1 MSKRLGRMFFV
12 GASVLSFLAGLDA
25 VSAQA
30 QEPPANVAFFAPAA
44 SNVYHITLDEA
55 RQRAL
60 GNSKLRQ
67 LALYN
72 VQAKGESVYVAESDY
87 YPKVLANFTGFH
99 FDSPLG
105 KVLTPGILPIS
116 PIAVNVVNQDLG
128 LTTVTALQPIT
139 ALLKV
144 QQAVKAADADQQ
156 IARSQ
161 VEEAER
167 AIASGVEQLYCG
179 LLAADK
185 ILAAARAAEA
195 AGAAA
200 AQQMAA
206 GRLLS
211 IEARIVAVEGKQ
223 AIQAVS
229 SQQADL
235 QEQLNGLL
243 DLPLCTG
250 LELVDLPP
258 LCPTI
263 TCADQAISLA
273 LANNPAILQADWTAA
288 KAEAGVKV
296 AQVDWLPDVALLG
309 GYVNNDGINVIQHDV
324 SYVALTANMPI
335 FEGFKRIHAV
345 RQAESVVAMAR
356 MKAFQT
362 RDEVRLKA
370 RKTYREFCEAM
381 EAAQTA
387 REMVLVRTDAQKK
400 AATPDDAIKAASEFM
415 KAQAAVVQAEA
426 TSRVAYAKLLN
437 VVGLQ

>member
-1 MSKRLGRMFFV
+1 MFNRLGRVFSVGATFFFFV
-12 GASVLSFLAGLDA
+12 LAGLGG
-25 VSAQA
+25 VSVRA
-30 QEPPANVAFFAPAA
+30 QESPANVVLSAQPA
-44 SNVYHITLDEA
+44 SNLYHITLDEA
-55 RQRAL
+55 KQRAL

-72 VQAKGESVYVAESDY
+72 VQAKGEAVYVAESDY

-161 VEEAER
+161 VEEADR
-167 AIASGVEQLYCG
+167 AIAAGVEQLYCG

-185 ILAAARAAEA
+185 ILAGARAA

-200 AQQMAA
+200 QQMGA
-206 GRLLS
+206 GRPLS
-211 IEARIVAVEGKQ
+211 TEAQIAAVEGKQ
-223 AIQAVS
+223 AIQAVA

-243 DLPLCTG
+243 GLPLCTG

-258 LCPTI
+258 LCPAI
-263 TCADQAISLA
+263 TCADQAVNLA

-288 KAEAGVKV
+288 KAEVGVKV
-296 AQVDWLPDVALLG
+296 AKVDWLPDVALLG

-324 SYVALTANMPI
+324 GYVALTANMPI

-345 RQAESVVAMAR
+345 REAESVVAMAR
-356 MKAFQT
+356 MKACQT

-370 RKTYREFCEAM
+370 RKAYREFYEAM
-381 EAAQTA
+381 EVTQTVQ
-387 REMVLVRTDAQKK
+387 EMLLVRQEAQRK
-400 AATPDDAIKAASEFM
+400 AATPDDAIRAASEFM

-426 TSRVAYAKLLN
+426 TYRVAYAKLLN
-437 VVGLQ
+437 VAGM

>member
-1 MSKRLGRMFFV
+1 MFKRLGRVFSV
-12 GASVLSFLAGLDA
+12 GASLLSVLAGLSA

-30 QEPPANVAFFAPAA
+30 QESPAGTALSAQPA
-44 SNVYHITLDEA
+44 SSVYHITLDEA
-55 RQRAL
+55 KQRAL

-72 VQAKGESVYVAESDY
+72 VQAKGEAVYVAESDY
-87 YPKVLANFTGFH
+87 YPKVLANFTGFR

-116 PIAVNVVNQDLG
+116 PIAVNVVNEDLG

-161 VEEAER
+161 VEEADR

-185 ILAAARAAEA
+185 ILVGARA

-200 AQQMAA
+200 QHMVSGQA
-206 GRLLS
+206 LS
-211 IEARIVAVEGKQ
+211 IEVQIAAVAGKQ
-223 AIQAVS
+223 AIQAVA

-263 TCADQAISLA
+263 TCADQAVSLA
-273 LANNPAILQADWTAA
+273 LANNPAVLQADWTAA

-296 AQVDWLPDVALLG
+296 AKVDWLPDVALLG
-309 GYVNNDGINVIQHDV
+309 GYVNNDGINVFQHDIG
-324 SYVALTANMPI
+324 YVALTANMPI

-356 MKAFQT
+356 MKACQT

-370 RKTYREFCEAM
+370 RKAYREFYEAL
-381 EAAQTA
+381 EATQTA
-387 REMVLVRTDAQKK
+387 QEMLLVRTEAQRK
-400 AATPDDAIKAASEFM
+400 AATPGDAIKAASEFM

-426 TSRVAYAKLLN
+426 TCRVAYAKLLN
-437 VVGLQ
+437 VAGAQ

>member
-1 MSKRLGRMFFV
+1 MFNRLGPVFFV
-12 GASVLSFLAGLDA
+12 GAVALSVLTGPRL
-25 VSAQA
+25 VSSQV
-30 QEPPANVAFFAPAA
+30 QEPPASVAFSAPPA
-44 SNVYHITLDEA
+44 SNVYHIALDEA
-55 RQRAL
+55 QQRAL
-60 GNSKLRQ
+60 GNSKLRR

-72 VQAKGESVYVAESDY
+72 VQAKGEAVYVAEADY

-105 KVLTPGILPIS
+105 KVLTPGIIPVA
-116 PIAVNVVNQDLG
+116 PVAVNVVNQDFG

-161 VEEAER
+161 VEEADH

-185 ILAAARAAEA
+185 ILAGAQAA

-200 AQQMAA
+200 QHMGSGQP
-206 GRLLS
+206 LS
-211 IEARIVAVEGKQ
+211 IQAQIIAVEGKQ
-223 AIQAVS
+223 VIQAVA

-258 LCPTI
+258 LSPTI
-263 TCADQAISLA
+263 TSAEQATCLA
-273 LANNPAILQADWTAA
+273 LAHSPAVLQADWTAA

-309 GYVNNDGINVIQHDV
+309 GYVNNDGINVIQHDIG
-324 SYVALTANMPI
+324 YVALTANMPI

-345 RQAESVVAMAR
+345 REAESVVAMAR
-356 MKAFQT
+356 MKACQT

-370 RKTYREFCEAM
+370 RKAYREFYEAL
-381 EAAQTA
+381 EATQTA
-387 REMVLVRTDAQKK
+387 REMLLVRTEAQRK
-400 AATPDDAIKAASEFM
+400 AATADDAIKAASEFM

-426 TSRVAYAKLLN
+426 TCRVAYAKLLN

>member
-1 MSKRLGRMFFV
+1 MFNRLGRASFV
-12 GASVLSFLAGLDA
+12 GASLLSLLAGLTV
-25 VSAQA
+25 VSVQA
-30 QEPPANVAFFAPAA
+30 QESPANVAFSAQPA

-55 RQRAL
+55 KQRAL

-72 VQAKGESVYVAESDY
+72 VQAKGEAVYVAESDY

-105 KVLTPGILPIS
+105 KVLTPGIIPVS

-144 QQAVKAADADQQ
+144 RQAVKAADADQQ

-161 VEEAER
+161 VEEADR

-185 ILAAARAAEA
+185 ILVGAQAAAAA
-195 AGAAA
+195 AAA

-206 GRLLS
+206 GQPLS
-211 IEARIVAVEGKQ
+211 IEAQIVAVEGKQ
-223 AIQAVS
+223 AIQAVA

-243 DLPLCTG
+243 GLPLCTG
-250 LELVDLPP
+250 LELVDLPS
-258 LCPTI
+258 LSPTV
-263 TCADQAISLA
+263 TSADQAISLA

-296 AQVDWLPDVALLG
+296 AKVDWLPDVALLG

-324 SYVALTANMPI
+324 SYVALTANMPL

-345 RQAESVVAMAR
+345 REAEAVVAMAR

-370 RKTYREFCEAM
+370 RKAYREFYEAM
-381 EAAQTA
+381 QANQTA
-387 REMVLVRTDAQKK
+387 QEMVLVRKEAQRK
-400 AATPDDAIKAASEFM
+400 AATADDAIKAASELM
-415 KAQAAVVQAEA
+415 KAQAGVVQAEA
-426 TSRVAYAKLLN
+426 TYRVAYAKLLN

>member
-1 MSKRLGRMFFV
+1 MFKRLGRVFSL
-12 GASVLSFLAGLDA
+12 GASVLSLLAGLNV
-25 VSAQA
+25 VSVQA
-30 QEPPANVAFFAPAA
+30 QEAPADWALSAPPA
-44 SNVYHITLDEA
+44 SNVYHITLEDA
-55 RQRAL
+55 KQRAL

-67 LALYN
+67 LTLYN
-72 VQAKGESVYVAESDY
+72 VQAKGEAVYVAESDY

-99 FDSPLG
+99 FDNPLG

-144 QQAVKAADADQQ
+144 RQAVRAADADQQ

-161 VEEAER
+161 VEEADR

-185 ILAAARAAEA
+185 ILVGARAA

-200 AQQMAA
+200 AAQQMGA
-206 GRLLS
+206 GRPLS
-211 IEARIVAVEGKQ
+211 IEAQILAVEGKQ
-223 AIQAVS
+223 AIQAVA

-243 DLPLCTG
+243 GLPLCTG

-263 TCADQAISLA
+263 TCADQAINLA
-273 LANNPAILQADWTAA
+273 LANSPAILQADWTAA
-288 KAEAGVKV
+288 KAEAGVEV
-296 AQVDWLPDVALLG
+296 AKVDWLPDVAVLG

-370 RKTYREFCEAM
+370 RKAYREFYEAM

-387 REMVLVRTDAQKK
+387 QEMLLVRQEAQRK
-400 AATPDDAIKAASEFM
+400 AATADDAVKAAGDLM
-415 KAQAAVVQAEA
+415 KAQAAFVQAEA
-426 TSRVAYAKLLN
+426 TYRVAYAKLLN
-437 VVGLQ
+437 VAGLQ

>member
-1 MSKRLGRMFFV
+1 
-12 GASVLSFLAGLDA
+12 
-25 VSAQA
+25 
-30 QEPPANVAFFAPAA
+30 
-44 SNVYHITLDEA
+44 
-55 RQRAL
+55 
-60 GNSKLRQ
+60 
-67 LALYN
+67 
-72 VQAKGESVYVAESDY
+72 
-87 YPKVLANFTGFH
+87 VLANFTGFH

-161 VEEAER
+161 VEEADR

-185 ILAAARAAEA
+185 ILAGARAAEA

-200 AQQMAA
+200 AAQQMAA
-206 GRLLS
+206 GRPLS
-211 IEARIVAVEGKQ
+211 IEARLVAVEGKQ
-223 AIQAVS
+223 AIQAVA

-263 TCADQAISLA
+263 TCAGQAISLA

-381 EAAQTA
+381 EATQTA
-387 REMVLVRTDAQKK
+387 REMVLVRTEARQK
-400 AATPDDAIKAASEFM
+400 AATPDDAIKAASESM
-415 KAQAAVVQAEA
+415 NAQAAVVQAEA
-426 TSRVAYAKLLN
+426 TCRVAYAKLLN
-437 VVGLQ
+437 VAGLQ